1 MAKTISCIWDE
12 DLLLNSMGLYGNVS
26 FWWLSVQ
33 NIKLPIVNSL
43 TSYLTNNLSRY
54 LVNLPNLAVF
64 LASFT
69 WGELNFGPV
78 MKRKTFY
85 QGLYSLLSSCE
96 VQGKAIFFLSNV
108 CRRKLSIKYELQLE
122 KKGWTKWMTTSFKQW
137 TRCLTNMSTTSLKTL
152 WSLNHQYFY
161 WFLWTNSSLKLCSRS
176 PPYQSVWI
184 SISLLQF
191 FCNKVKSQWMRF
203 GELGFCGY
211 WIFNQLIHRDRPYT
225 ELICD

>member
-1 MAKTISCIWDE
+1 MAKTISCIWD
-12 DLLLNSMGLYGNVS
+12 DGLLLNSMGLYGNVS

-33 NIKLPIVNSL
+33 NIKLPFVNSL
-43 TSYLTNNLSRY
+43 TSVVNLVVNLSRY
-54 LVNLPNLAVF
+54 LVNQPNLAVF

-69 WGELNFGPV
+69 WGELNFGPI
-78 MKRKTFY
+78 MKRKTIY

-108 CRRKLSIKYELQLE
+108 CWRKLSIKYELQLE
-122 KKGWTKWMTTSFKQW
+122 KKWWTKWMTTSFKQW
-137 TRCLTNMSTTSLKTL
+137 TRCLTDMTTTSLKTL

-191 FCNKVKSQWMRF
+191 FATKWKVNEWGLESLTSVVIESSTNWF
-203 GELGFCGY
+203 
-211 WIFNQLIHRDRPYT
+211 T
-225 ELICD
+225 ETGHIQS

>member
-33 NIKLPIVNSL
+33 NIKLPFVNSL
-43 TSYLTNNLSRY
+43 NQWLTLSSTYLDIWSTYRTPLLELGCFSGFIYMR
-54 LVNLPNLAVF
+54 
-64 LASFT
+64 
-69 WGELNFGPV
+69 ELNFGPV

-108 CRRKLSIKYELQLE
+108 CGRKLSIKYELQVE

-137 TRCLTNMSTTSLKTL
+137 TRCLTNMTTTSLKTL
-152 WSLNHQYFY
+152 WSLNQ
-161 WFLWTNSSLKLCSRS
+161 
-176 PPYQSVWI
+176 PI
-184 SISLLQF
+184 LLL
-191 FCNKVKSQWMRF
+191 V
-203 GELGFCGY
+203 LV
-211 WIFNQLIHRDRPYT
+211 D
-225 ELICD
+225 

>member
-54 LVNLPNLAVF
+54 LVNLPNTINLAVF

-122 KKGWTKWMTTSFKQW
+122 KKGWTKWMTTSFKQC
-137 TRCLTNMSTTSLKTL
+137 TRCLTNMSTTSLKTV
-152 WSLNHQYFY
+152 WSLNQQYFY

-191 FCNKVKSQWMRF
+191 FATKWKVNEWGLESLASVVIESSTNWF
-203 GELGFCGY
+203 
-211 WIFNQLIHRDRPYT
+211 T
-225 ELICD
+225 ETGHIQS